1 MLFLIHLFLL
11 KINLYSFQIMQENI
25 PPYCNIKSSLAR
37 NIINKMKSYNC
48 NHCQFQTYSQGYLIL
63 HIKSVHSNTCFKCN
77 VCEFIAVK
85 KKTLESHTK
94 LLHKNLQ
101 SFILNC
107 IHPI

>member
-1 MLFLIHLFLL
+1 
-11 KINLYSFQIMQENI
+11 
-25 PPYCNIKSSLAR
+25 
-37 NIINKMKSYNC
+37 MKSYNC

-63 HIKSVHSNTCFKCN
+63 HIKSVHSNNCFKCN